1 MGYFNPENYFVN
13 KDRKNDN
20 KSLFKLMLVEDI

>member
-13 KDRKNDN
+13 KDRNDN